1 MPLGPC
7 RDLRNVGLDNGQD
20 AIGVGAASYW
30 RGHHARH
37 RRDRRG
43 FPEFFGSAVAT
54 VTDVGAIE

>member
-7 RDLRNVGLDNGQD
+7 RDLRNVGLVNGQD

-37 RRDRRG
+37 RRDRWG
-43 FPEFFGSAVAT
+43 VSEFSGCTVAT
-54 VTDVGAIE
+54 VADVGAIE